1 MKKKQLTYL
10 ALAGAMALMACGS
23 LLCGNSI
30 VSYENVV
37 GKTQTYSTTDHCTYI
52 NSPIVEAPV
61 RHNALVTYSVT
72 QVNDN
77 TTDVKIWYNPND
89 RGPLITYHLEK
100 YQSFNYIAVD
110 SPDDE
115 SNLCFPKTTYYIE
128 AECPVCGA
136 STGQRFLFTNPLI
149 PKTIALYPVAHSKTS
164 GVITD
169 AYFNDP
175 LCTWE
180 HNGEFQEEIYYTIVF
195 RGTVVDG
202 MIKVPNEITQPIT
215 KTHEVNGRTY
225 WIRTTTTTI
234 SIRSSGYAECNAYDS
249 CFAFSTPQPRVI

>member
-10 ALAGAMALMACGS
+10 ALAVAMALMACGS

-37 GKTQTYSTTDHCTYI
+37 GKTQTHSTTDHCSYLNPLLI
-52 NSPIVEAPV
+52 NTPV
-61 RHNALVTYSVT
+61 RHNALVTYPVVQT
-72 QVNDN
+72 NQN

-89 RGPLITYHLEK
+89 RGPLITHHVE
-100 YQSFNYIAVD
+100 QFESFNYIATD
-110 SPDDE
+110 SPDD
-115 SNLCFPKTTYYIE
+115 NTTCCIPKNTYYIE
-128 AECPVCGA
+128 AVCPVCDA
-136 STGQRFLFTNPLI
+136 STGQKFLFANPSI
-149 PKTIALYPVAHSKTS
+149 PKVMSLYPVAYSKTS

-180 HNGEFQEEIYYTIVF
+180 HNGELLEEIYYTIVF

-202 MIKVPNEITQPIT
+202 MIRVPSELNQPFT
-215 KTHEVNGRTY
+215 NAHEVNGRTY
-225 WIRTTTTTI
+225 WVRTTTTTI
-234 SIRSSGYAECNAYDS
+234 SIRSSGYAECNDYDS

>member
-89 RGPLITYHLEK
+89 RGPL
-100 YQSFNYIAVD
+100 
-110 SPDDE
+110 
-115 SNLCFPKTTYYIE
+115 
-128 AECPVCGA
+128 
-136 STGQRFLFTNPLI
+136 
-149 PKTIALYPVAHSKTS
+149 
-164 GVITD
+164 
-169 AYFNDP
+169 
-175 LCTWE
+175 
-180 HNGEFQEEIYYTIVF
+180 
-195 RGTVVDG
+195 
-202 MIKVPNEITQPIT
+202 
-215 KTHEVNGRTY
+215 
-225 WIRTTTTTI
+225 
-234 SIRSSGYAECNAYDS
+234 SIRVLIISPWTLPMMIRQIAFPRTLIISKRNALFVVRRRDKGF
-249 CFAFSTPQPRVI
+249 CLQIH

>member
-1 MKKKQLTYL
+1 
-10 ALAGAMALMACGS
+10 MALMACGS

-128 AECPVCGA
+128 AECSVCGA
-136 STGQRFLFTNPLI
+136 STGQRFLFANSAI
-149 PKTIALYPVAHSKTS
+149 PKMMALYPVAYSKTS
-164 GVITD
+164 GAITD